1 MPPISWCSGDVDC
14 SGGGG
19 AGGGGGDDDDNED
32 SKAHKNYGDI
42 LCDFPLKSLL
52 SECLNILILKNIK
65 QILKVIINILSVTN
79 KGSSLNDRILLF
91 SSFTTLHT
99 MQRPHFRDAA
109 ALCNGKKLRGQ

>member
-19 AGGGGGDDDDNED
+19 AGGGGDDDNED

-91 SSFTTLHT
+91 KFYNPSHNAETSL
-99 MQRPHFRDAA
+99 QGCCS
-109 ALCNGKKLRGQ
+109 LV